1 MFYPLELGLV
11 ASNTNVGLVEI
22 SPETKKDGLIAIR
35 VLNWLQNPANTFRY
49 INDDLNCRT
58 PVIHFQHDRT
68 GVTFAMVVE
77 SENAYKTSVLLQQY
91 RLIDPRFAVLT
102 VAFRTFARI
111 CRLDQPEL
119 GSLPAHAFTLMVLFY
134 MQQERVLPVLHQLKA
149 SDNEDDY
156 LSKFMDYLYFILEL
170 STNL

>member
-1 MFYPLELGLV
+1 M
-11 ASNTNVGLVEI
+11 
-22 SPETKKDGLIAIR
+22 
-35 VLNWLQNPANTFRY
+35 
-49 INDDLNCRT
+49 
-58 PVIHFQHDRT
+58 
-68 GVTFAMVVE
+68 
-77 SENAYKTSVLLQQY
+77 
-91 RLIDPRFAVLT
+91 T